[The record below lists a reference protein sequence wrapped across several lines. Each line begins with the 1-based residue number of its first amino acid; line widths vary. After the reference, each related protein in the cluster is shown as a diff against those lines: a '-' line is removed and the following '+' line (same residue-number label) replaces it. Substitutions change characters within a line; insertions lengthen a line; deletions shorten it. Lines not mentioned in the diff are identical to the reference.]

1 MDEWRNNKEIGGRT
15 LEMRREKSI
24 LEDGKFLMIGVESMN
39 RNKDLEETGMW
50 MLMKRKVEMWK
61 EQKESRMEKGV
72 MEWFK

>member
-1 MDEWRNNKEIGGRT
+1 M
-15 LEMRREKSI
+15 
-24 LEDGKFLMIGVESMN
+24 FAVESVS
-39 RNKDLEETGMW
+39 RNKDLEETGVW

>member
-1 MDEWRNNKEIGGRT
+1 
-15 LEMRREKSI
+15 MRGERSI
-24 LEDGKFLMIGVESMN
+24 LEDGKFLMFAVESVS
-39 RNKDLEETGMW
+39 RNKDLEETGVW

>member
-1 MDEWRNNKEIGGRT
+1 MDEWRENKQIRGGT
-15 LEMRREKSI
+15 LEMRGERSI
-24 LEDGKFLMIGVESMN
+24 LEDGKFLMFGVESVS
-39 RNKDLEETGMW
+39 RNKDLEETGVW

>member
-1 MDEWRNNKEIGGRT
+1 
-15 LEMRREKSI
+15 MRGERSI
-24 LEDGKFLMIGVESMN
+24 LEDGKFLMFGVESVS
-39 RNKDLEETGMW
+39 RNKDLEETGVW